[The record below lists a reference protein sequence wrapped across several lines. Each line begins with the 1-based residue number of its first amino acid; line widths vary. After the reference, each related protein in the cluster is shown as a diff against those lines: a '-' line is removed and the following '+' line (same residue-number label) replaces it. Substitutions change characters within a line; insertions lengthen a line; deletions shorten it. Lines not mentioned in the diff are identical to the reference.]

1 MPDKIENVQHGLI
14 CCSLQHSCNGCPYM
28 IGGCRGQLHREA
40 IEVIDALKAELDK
53 CIDTMVKDS
62 IDVIAAQKELLNRK
76 PKVPCDYIV
85 LHSADGGHAILVR
98 KDKIIYA
105 YDGKSGDATNIRLSG
120 EGGFDCLLLV
130 KETED
135 DILNLLKGEENENL

>member
-1 MPDKIENVQHGLI
+1 MK
-14 CCSLQHSCNGCPYM
+14 
-28 IGGCRGQLHREA
+28 
-40 IEVIDALKAELDK
+40 DA
-53 CIDTMVKDS
+53 

-76 PKVPCDYIV
+76 PKMSCDYIV
-85 LHSADGGHAILVR
+85 LHPADGGHTLLVR
-98 KDKIIYA
+98 RDKIIYA

-130 KETED
+130 KETAD